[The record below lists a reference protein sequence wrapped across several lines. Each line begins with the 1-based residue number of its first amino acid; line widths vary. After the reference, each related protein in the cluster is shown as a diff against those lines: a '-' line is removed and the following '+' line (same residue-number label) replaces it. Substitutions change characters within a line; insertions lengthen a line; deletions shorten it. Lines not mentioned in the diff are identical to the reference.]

1 LASEGGIGLSAE
13 AAHAALLDGRTVLGL
28 AEGLQLRRVRVMNA
42 HRIELIDFTEPM
54 RTRLRAMG
62 LFGEII
68 AWKLRFFVPTD
79 VGGVAVLSRLLA
91 AHAIVRVMDREAA

>member
-1 LASEGGIGLSAE
+1 
-13 AAHAALLDGRTVLGL
+13 
-28 AEGLQLRRVRVMNA
+28 
-42 HRIELIDFTEPM
+42 
-54 RTRLRAMG
+54 MG